1 MKPVE
6 KELCRAILR
15 DPAAQAEILG
25 AADDGER
32 VSIIVRLGAVFGLP
46 VAREA
51 VERFFATGADEEL
64 SDLELEFVVGG
75 KGGDAAPRPGEEGGR
90 G

>member
-6 KELCRAILR
+6 KELCRAIMR
-15 DPAAQAEILG
+15 DPAVQAEIAG

-32 VSIIVRLGAVFGLP
+32 VSIIVRLGSVLGLP

-51 VERFFATGADEEL
+51 VERFFAAGPDDEL

-75 KGGDAAPRPGEEGGR
+75 KGEPGDGTMGG